1 MRGGERSE
9 AGGFAPKISILRMRN
24 AKKKNENDSH
34 FNCCFFSGTGEICKH
49 VLPVRQLVRL
59 GMSN

>member
-24 AKKKNENDSH
+24 VKKKNENDSR
-34 FNCCFFSGTGEICKH
+34 FNYCFFFSGTGETYTVTRKIWRNCF
-49 VLPVRQLVRL
+49 LVFV
-59 GMSN
+59 

>member
-24 AKKKNENDSH
+24 AKKKTRMTPVLIIA
-34 FNCCFFSGTGEICKH
+34 FFFQVQVKLI
-49 VLPVRQLVRL
+49 P
-59 GMSN
+59 